1 MGYFVKDEYR
11 TSPLSHRPGGFDVQI
26 FFDKGPS
33 RIYPRVKFPYKF
45 WKESRENHPNIKG
58 YKVLGISK

>member
-1 MGYFVKDEYR
+1 MNIELVLFLTDQED
-11 TSPLSHRPGGFDVQI
+11 LMFNF